1 MSAVVS
7 CHRSGLVVVEVRQSC
22 SVAYEEGGADS
33 LKVDVT
39 LEWPE
44 EGLRSEVLDNIRNDI
59 ASEAFGEQDGSAD
72 IDTSVGTYIDTL
84 VNRYREYNEGFIFS
98 WDEMID
104 GRFLEPYGDI
114 QSYLLYRYE
123 YTGGAHGI
131 DYENGLTYNL
141 KDGSRVMES
150 DLFVEG
156 YEEELSRILTA
167 RLPES
172 AGDDVYEMLFVKTI
186 EPNGNFYVTPSG
198 VTYIYGRYEIGPY
211 VIGIVHVDVPWED
224 LRALLK

>member
-7 CHRSGLVVVEVRQSC
+7 CHRSGLVVEDVGKSC
-22 SVAYEEGGADS
+22 SVAYEEGSADS
-33 LKVDVT
+33 LKVDIT
-39 LEWPE
+39 LEWPV
-44 EGLRSEVLDNIRNDI
+44 EGLRPEVLDNIRNDI
-59 ASEAFGEQDGSAD
+59 AFEAFGEQDGSAD

-84 VNRYREYNEGFIFS
+84 VDRYREYNEGFIFS

-104 GRFLEPYGDI
+104 GRFLEPYGDM